1 MSSTIKLIKQIAVN
15 DNQLQ
20 VQLDTYKL
28 TLDDV
33 GVFIL
38 DDDTKAITSLTE
50 GKYPINLWYSTATKS
65 IETIQVDLNHD
76 AINNKNIRISRLQ
89 RIGA

>member
-1 MSSTIKLIKQIAVN
+1 MSSTAELIKQIAVN

-20 VQLDTYKL
+20 VQLDTYNL
-28 TLDDV
+28 NIGDV

-38 DDDTKAITSLTE
+38 DDDTKALTSLTD

-65 IETIQVDLNHD
+65 IATIQVDLNHD
-76 AINNKNIRISRLQ
+76 AINNDDIRISRLK